1 MPHTCQHAAQNRNH
15 AALATARIKQIQDI
29 RANCRD
35 LTRDIDEHRIQ
46 YFCITNFCACGF
58 TGFESSA
65 KTFARICPPVKS
77 MATDAAQN
85 KRPLVAA
92 VPMLPVR
99 SPTTEPAAQS
109 VYLVFPS
116 IGKQCSCHGM
126 LESPSQATSPGGK
139 HHVGLVHACL
149 RTDSVPGQI
158 EKAPHLLLSQLWL
171 HSSNQL
177 VLDKPH

>member
-1 MPHTCQHAAQNRNH
+1 MHATHMP
-15 AALATARIKQIQDI
+15 ARCPKQIPCSTRNCSHKQDI
-29 RANCRD
+29 RANCSD

-109 VYLVFPS
+109 VCLAFPS